1 MCSMRLTG
9 CMEKRDERMKRQKEK
24 KPETHICYLCGK
36 LIEPEENMY
45 ISEPEGERKCIFIE
59 PVYLQGNQIDRR
71 KGNDRDY
78 RRTKRCNRRRN
89 PKL

>member
-1 MCSMRLTG
+1 
-9 CMEKRDERMKRQKEK
+9 MKRQKEK

-36 LIEPEENMY
+36 LIEPEEKYVYIRTRRRTEMY
-45 ISEPEGERKCIFIE
+45 IHRVCI
-59 PVYLQGNQIDRR
+59 PTGSQIDRR

>member
-36 LIEPEENMY
+36 LIEPEEKYVYNRTRRGTKMY
-45 ISEPEGERKCIFIE
+45 IHRACIHT
-59 PVYLQGNQIDRR
+59 GRIDRQE
-71 KGNDRDY
+71 KE
-78 RRTKRCNRRRN
+78 K
-89 PKL
+89 

>member
-36 LIEPEENMY
+36 LIEPEEKYVYIRTRTEMY
-45 ISEPEGERKCIFIE
+45 IHRACIPTGKPDRQEEGK
-59 PVYLQGNQIDRR
+59 
-71 KGNDRDY
+71 
-78 RRTKRCNRRRN
+78 
-89 PKL
+89 